1 MNVPSDQERHGDLS
15 ASASRFVPGG
25 PEAANPADDSDTDIV
40 VLKQYLEDLGTQAA
54 AQDRSSLAD
63 ACQVAI
69 DGTGPPGLKER
80 AARTIA
86 WQEGQMRRVN
96 GLLPIYAFALL
107 ADVLACDE
115 LLRPSHFNLDEIVP
129 VIITYLNNVRVM

>member
-69 DGTGPPGLKER
+69 DGTGPPGPKER

-86 WQEGQMRRVN
+86 WQED
-96 GLLPIYAFALL
+96 AFALL